1 MFHGHLPPDRARI
14 EGYNTDQDREMRRR
28 GAQGMLW
35 QFAALCILCAAVIVL
50 LVLVSL
56 IL

>member
-14 EGYNTDQDREMRRR
+14 EGYNADQDRETRRR
-28 GAQGMLW
+28 GAQGMLL
-35 QFAALCILCAAVIVL
+35 QFAALCILCVVAIAL

>member
-1 MFHGHLPPDRARI
+1 MFHHLPPDRSRI
-14 EGYNTDQDREMRRR
+14 EGYNAEQDRESRRR

-35 QFAALCILCAAVIVL
+35 QFAALCVLCLIALALLILA
-50 LVLVSL
+50 SL

>member
-1 MFHGHLPPDRARI
+1 MFHGHLPPDRSRI
-14 EGYNTDQDREMRRR
+14 EGYNAEQDREMRRR

-35 QFAALCILCAAVIVL
+35 QFVALCILCVIALAL
-50 LVLVSL
+50 LFLASL